1 MEHGWKILG
10 YLLLVVGLLSALTLK
25 GENWKIERRVW
36 ERVDQAGFFVCII
49 VFLVGIFLAAF
60 GCGASLPQP
69 TDPVTVE
76 VVACEPTLGGTPGQY
91 LRLKTWRTEV
101 GICEAAMVEDE
112 VRQAIRNMA
121 QRDVERLGQEFD
133 VYRVQGRTD
142 CYCGPVCQEM
152 TRFLE
157 EARRNGLFCR
167 GP

>member
-49 VFLVGIFLAAF
+49 VFLVGIFLTIL

-69 TDPVTVE
+69 TDPVHVD

-91 LRLKTWRTEV
+91 LKMSAWCREV
-101 GICEAAMVEDE
+101 ALCAATMLE
-112 VRQAIRNMA
+112 VRNREAVRVTA
-121 QRDVERLGQEFD
+121 ERYAEQLGEEFD
-133 VYRVQGRTD
+133 EYSEARRTD
-142 CYCGPVCQEM
+142 CYCGPVCLEA
-152 TRFLE
+152 TTFLK
-157 EARRNGLFCR
+157 EARSNGLFCR